1 MRGSVFR
8 KSEEEKAAEQA
19 RKQAEED
26 ARRRAAEAADQ
37 QPDAQ
42 LTLVYCAQRTRYQRD
57 VL

>member
-1 MRGSVFR
+1 MFR